1 MSIDTRAQDFAT
13 RSPNDFF
20 EQCQACGS
28 NRIRIVSDGDD
39 TNFHCEGCGRCW
51 HVDFGR
57 VSRVD
62 PLSCAGCADQLICAA
77 NLPEGDPFRL
87 PLGRAALNTAP
98 SVEGATRATITT
110 LTTDDEIVL
119 DAPSVT
125 DESTTDRSVHDV
137 LIRAPRRHPRVVQP

>member
-1 MSIDTRAQDFAT
+1 MSIDTRAQDLAT

-28 NRIRIVSDGDD
+28 RRIRIVSDGDY

-62 PLSCAGCADQLICAA
+62 PLSCAGCADALICAA
-77 NLPEGDPFRL
+77 HLPEGDPFRL
-87 PLGRAALNTAP
+87 PLVGAALNTVP
-98 SVEGATRATITT
+98 SAEDATRATITMM
-110 LTTDDEIVL
+110 TTDDEIVL
-119 DAPSVT
+119 DASPMT
-125 DESTTDRSVHDV
+125 DASTDRGMHDV
-137 LIRAPRRHPRVVQP
+137 LIRAPHRDPRVVQP